1 MNFYN
6 NEASKFIKHSTN
18 TPLNLEQWKYTN
30 YKKFDSLRKKTIY
43 KKTSLDKTPK
53 ANEIIFV
60 NGRFLIMDEK
70 LNNQIF
76 ISSIESALKKDSY
89 NCTKYFN
96 EIIPLNQD
104 LHIAYNMLFFKY
116 GIFIHVKD
124 NAIIDAPITIR
135 HYINN
140 ISCLYFIQ
148 LISIGKNVSLQI
160 ITKEGSLKPYCINS
174 TCEAFINKNSQ
185 LDIIQ
190 SSEKK
195 NITQI
200 FNFSANIE
208 QDSTLKFN
216 AIDISGKLLKNNYFI
231 NLIGKNS
238 RCYFNGLNV
247 LDRNDH
253 IDTYIEILHK
263 NKFTY
268 SNLNFKLITNGK
280 SKSILYAKAII
291 EKLSSNSEAYQ
302 NNKNLMLSPTST
314 IHATPQLQIY
324 NNDVQCSHASATG
337 TLDEEMI
344 YYMET
349 RGININDGKQLIL
362 KGFADEIINRINIDS
377 IQLLLKNK
385 IETYFNNVYKF

>member
-1 MNFYN
+1 
-6 NEASKFIKHSTN
+6 
-18 TPLNLEQWKYTN
+18 
-30 YKKFDSLRKKTIY
+30 
-43 KKTSLDKTPK
+43 
-53 ANEIIFV
+53 
-60 NGRFLIMDEK
+60 
-70 LNNQIF
+70 
-76 ISSIESALKKDSY
+76 
-89 NCTKYFN
+89 
-96 EIIPLNQD
+96 
-104 LHIAYNMLFFKY
+104 
-116 GIFIHVKD
+116 
-124 NAIIDAPITIR
+124 
-135 HYINN
+135 
-140 ISCLYFIQ
+140 
-148 LISIGKNVSLQI
+148 
-160 ITKEGSLKPYCINS
+160 
-174 TCEAFINKNSQ
+174 
-185 LDIIQ
+185 
-190 SSEKK
+190 
-195 NITQI
+195 
-200 FNFSANIE
+200 
-208 QDSTLKFN
+208 
-216 AIDISGKLLKNNYFI
+216 
-231 NLIGKNS
+231 
-238 RCYFNGLNV
+238 
-247 LDRNDH
+247 
-253 IDTYIEILHK
+253 LHK